1 MIHSLTLKNA
11 CISTSS
17 RTKSCSTQQGSKNYV
32 IMVIML
38 AMANVQH
45 GNQPLDPH
53 KIVRYVRHQLDCRK
67 ECKENDRIDRRT
79 ETGVMVTCQY
89 KEKSA

>member
-17 RTKSCSTQQGSKNYV
+17 RTKSCSTQQASKNYV

-45 GNQPLDPH
+45 GNPLDPH